1 MQKLNFPE
9 FEFSIRNVAKKTQIF
24 DQTRKRYYV
33 LTPEEWVRQHLVEF
47 LVHERNFPRSL
58 LEIEKSLTL
67 NKMHKRADLLVRD
80 KSGNPILLAECKAPD
95 VKVTQKTFDQAGLY
109 NMVFRVPYLLITN
122 GVEHFCAQID
132 FSRNSYKFLRDIP
145 SYEEL

>member
-9 FEFSIRNVAKKTQIF
+9 YEFSIRNVAKKTQIF

-33 LTPEEWVRQHLVEF
+33 LTPEEWVRQHLVEY
-47 LVHERNFPRSL
+47 LVHELGFPRSL

-67 NKMHKRADLLVRD
+67 NKMLKRADLLVRD
-80 KSGNPILLAECKAPD
+80 KSGNPIFLAECKAPD
-95 VKVTQKTFDQAGLY
+95 VKVTQKTFDQAGRY

-122 GVEHFCAQID
+122 GVQHFCAQID
-132 FSRNSYKFLRDIP
+132 FNRNSYKFLREIP

>member
-9 FEFSIRNVAKKTQIF
+9 YEFSIRNVAKKTQIF

-33 LTPEEWVRQHLVEF
+33 LTPEEWVRQHLVEY
-47 LVHERNFPRSL
+47 LVHELGFPRSL

-95 VKVTQKTFDQAGLY
+95 VKVTQKTFDQAGRY

-122 GVEHFCAQID
+122 GVQHFCAQID
-132 FSRNSYKFLRDIP
+132 FNRNSYKFLREIP

>member
-9 FEFSIRNVAKKTQIF
+9 YEFSIRNVAKKTQIF

-47 LVHERNFPRSL
+47 LVHELEFPRSL

-67 NKMHKRADLLVRD
+67 NKMQKRADLLVRD

-95 VKVTQKTFDQAGLY
+95 VKVTQKTFDQAGRY

-132 FSRNSYKFLRDIP
+132 FSRNSFKFLRDIP

>member
-9 FEFSIRNVAKKTQIF
+9 YEFSIRNVAKKTQIF

-67 NKMHKRADLLVRD
+67 NKMQKRADLLVRD

-95 VKVTQKTFDQAGLY
+95 VKVTQKTFDQAGRY

-122 GVEHFCAQID
+122 GVQHFCAQID
-132 FSRNSYKFLRDIP
+132 FNRNSYKFLREIP

>member
-9 FEFSIRNVAKKTQIF
+9 YEFSIRNVAKKTQIF

-33 LTPEEWVRQHLVEF
+33 LTPEEWVRQHLVEY
-47 LVHERNFPRSL
+47 LVHELGFPRSL

-80 KSGNPILLAECKAPD
+80 KSGNPILMAECKAPD
-95 VKVTQKTFDQAGLY
+95 VKVTQKTFDQAGRY

-122 GVEHFCAQID
+122 GVQHFCAQID
-132 FSRNSYKFLRDIP
+132 FNRNSYKFLREIP
-145 SYEEL
+145 LYEEL

>member
-9 FEFSIRNVAKKTQIF
+9 YEFSIRNVAKKTQIF

-33 LTPEEWVRQHLVEF
+33 LTPEEWVRQHLVEY
-47 LVHERNFPRSL
+47 LVHELGFPRSL

-95 VKVTQKTFDQAGLY
+95 VKVTQKTFDQAGRY

-122 GVEHFCAQID
+122 GVQHFCAQID
-132 FSRNSYKFLRDIP
+132 FNRNSYKFLREIP
-145 SYEEL
+145 LYEEL

>member
-1 MQKLNFPE
+1 MQKLNFPKY
-9 FEFSIRNVAKKTQIF
+9 EFSIRSVAKKTQIF

-80 KSGNPILLAECKAPD
+80 KSGNPILLAECKASD
-95 VKVTQKTFDQAGLY
+95 VKVTQKTFDQAGRY

-122 GVEHFCAQID
+122 GVQHFCAQID
-132 FSRNSYKFLRDIP
+132 FNRNSYKFLREIP

>member
-9 FEFSIRNVAKKTQIF
+9 YEFSIRNVAKKTQIF

-67 NKMHKRADLLVRD
+67 NKMQKRADLLVRD

-95 VKVTQKTFDQAGLY
+95 VKVTQKTFDQAGRY

>member
-9 FEFSIRNVAKKTQIF
+9 YEFSTRNVAKKTQIF

-47 LVHERNFPRSL
+47 LVHELEFPRSL

-67 NKMHKRADLLVRD
+67 NKMQKRADLLVRD

-95 VKVTQKTFDQAGLY
+95 VKVTQKTFDQAGRY

-122 GVEHFCAQID
+122 GVQHFCAQID
-132 FSRNSYKFLRDIP
+132 FNRNSYKFLREIP